1 MELRQLQQFIA
12 VAEAL
17 NFRRAAE
24 RLHMAQPPLSVAIR
38 KLEEEVGA
46 RLFERQPRGVALTAA
61 GTAALGVAHRCVNEA
76 AALRSAAQAAAGG
89 ESGLL
94 RVGFVGSATYALMPR
109 LLPAFRA
116 RYPQVELVLRESTNL
131 ELLVLVERNELDI
144 GLVRYP
150 TGSASDL
157 RFEIVEH
164 DVFCA
169 VLPAAHPLAKKK
181 RLTLAM
187 LAREPFVDYAS
198 TRVPGLHAIVMLA
211 FQQAGLAPRVSQEAT
226 QVQTVISLVQSG
238 MGVALVPS
246 VSARLAPRDVVF
258 RRVDDLP
265 ASAAIALAMTSRVD
279 GHNAAAQRF
288 RELALQ
294 ASSRTQ
300 ALSRPAPRDA
310 LRE

>member
-12 VAEAL
+12 VAETL

-46 RLFERQPRGVALTAA
+46 QLFERQPRGVALTPA
-61 GTAALGVAHRCVNEA
+61 GIAALGLAHQCLLDA
-76 AALRSAAQAAAGG
+76 DALRDAARAAAGG
-89 ESGLL
+89 ERGLL

-109 LLPAFRA
+109 LLPLFRQ
-116 RYPQVELVLRESTNL
+116 RYPHVELVLRESANL
-131 ELLVLVERNELDI
+131 ELLAQVESGDLDI

-150 TGSASDL
+150 TASASAL
-157 RFEIVEH
+157 RFEVVER

-169 VLPAAHPLAKKK
+169 VLPASHALAKKK

-187 LAREPFVDYAS
+187 LAKEPFVDYAS
-198 TRVPGLHAIVMLA
+198 TRVPGLHAMVMLA
-211 FQQAGLAPRVSQEAT
+211 FQQAGLSPRVSQEAT

-246 VSARLAPRDVVF
+246 VSARLASRDVVF
-258 RRVDDLP
+258 RPVDGLP
-265 ASAAIALAMTSRVD
+265 ASAAISLAVASRVA

-288 RELALQ
+288 RETALKLK
-294 ASSRTQ
+294 RVK
-300 ALSRPAPRDA
+300 
-310 LRE
+310 E

>member
-1 MELRQLQQFIA
+1 MELRQLRQFVA
-12 VAEAL
+12 VAETL
-17 NFRRAAE
+17 SFRRAAE

-46 RLFERQPRGVALTAA
+46 RLFERLPRGVALTAA
-61 GTAALGVAHRCVNEA
+61 GAAALVLAHRCLVA
-76 AALRSAAQAAAGG
+76 AGALHDAAQAAAGG

-94 RVGFVGSATYALMPR
+94 RVGFVGSATCALMPR

-116 RYPQVELVLRESTNL
+116 RYPAVELVLRESANL
-131 ELLVLVERNELDI
+131 ELLALVESGELDI

-150 TGSASDL
+150 TGSASAL

-169 VLPAAHPLAKKK
+169 VLPAGHALARKK

-198 TRVPGLHAIVMLA
+198 TRVPGLHAMVMLA
-211 FQQAGLAPRVSQEAT
+211 FQQAGEAPQVSQEAT

-238 MGVALVPS
+238 LGVALVPS
-246 VSARLAPRDVVF
+246 VSARLAARDVVF
-258 RRVDDLP
+258 RPVADMP
-265 ASAAIALAMTSRVD
+265 ASAAISLAMASRVD
-279 GHNAAAQRF
+279 GSNAAAQRF
-288 RELALQ
+288 RELALDRRV
-294 ASSRTQ
+294 A
-300 ALSRPAPRDA
+300 
-310 LRE
+310 

>member
-12 VAEAL
+12 VAETL

-38 KLEEEVGA
+38 KLEEEVGTP
-46 RLFERQPRGVALTAA
+46 LFERQPRGVALTAA
-61 GTAALGVAHRCVNEA
+61 GIAALGLAHRCLIDA
-76 AALRSAAQAAAGG
+76 GALRDAAQAAAGG
-89 ESGLL
+89 ERGLL

-116 RYPQVELVLRESTNL
+116 RYPGVELVLRESTNL
-131 ELLVLVERNELDI
+131 ELLAMVETGELDI

-150 TGSASDL
+150 TGSASAL
-157 RFEIVEH
+157 RFEVVEH

-169 VLPAAHPLAKKK
+169 VLPADHALAKKK

-187 LAREPFVDYAS
+187 LAREPFIDYAS
-198 TRVPGLHAIVMLA
+198 TRVPGLHAMVMAA
-211 FQQAGLAPRVSQEAT
+211 FQQAGLAPWVSQEAT

-238 MGVALVPS
+238 LGVALVPS
-246 VSARLAPRDVVF
+246 VSARLAARDVVF
-258 RRVDDLP
+258 RPLDGLP
-265 ASAAIALAMTSRVD
+265 ASAGIALAMASRED

-288 RELALQ
+288 RELALNQ
-294 ASSRTQ
+294 PVARSRAQ
-300 ALSRPAPRDA
+300 RK
-310 LRE
+310 

>member
-12 VAEAL
+12 VAETL

-46 RLFERQPRGVALTAA
+46 QLFERQPRGVALTAA
-61 GTAALGVAHRCVNEA
+61 GIAALGLAQRCLVDA
-76 AALRSAAQAAAGG
+76 GALRDAAQAAAGG
-89 ESGLL
+89 ERGLL

-109 LLPAFRA
+109 LLPAFRK
-116 RYPQVELVLRESTNL
+116 RYPDVELVLRESANL
-131 ELLVLVERNELDI
+131 ELLAQVESGELDI

-150 TGSASDL
+150 TGSASAL
-157 RFEIVEH
+157 RFEVVER

-169 VLPAAHPLAKKK
+169 VLPASHALARKK

-187 LAREPFVDYAS
+187 LAREPFIDYAS
-198 TRVPGLHAIVMLA
+198 TRVPGLHAMVMLA
-211 FQQAGLAPRVSQEAT
+211 FQQAGLSPRVSQEAI

-246 VSARLAPRDVVF
+246 VSARLAAREVVF
-258 RRVDDLP
+258 RPVDGLP
-265 ASAAIALAMTSRVD
+265 ASAAISLAMASRVD
-279 GHNAAAQRF
+279 GYNAAAQRF
-288 RELALQ
+288 QETALNLKQVKEELRRQ
-294 ASSRTQ
+294 
-300 ALSRPAPRDA
+300 
-310 LRE
+310 

>member
-1 MELRQLQQFIA
+1 MELRQLQQFVV
-12 VAEAL
+12 VADTL

-46 RLFERQPRGVALTAA
+46 QLFERQPRGVVLTAA
-61 GTAALGVAHRCVNEA
+61 GVAALGQAQRCLADA
-76 AALRSAAQAAAGG
+76 AALRDAAQAAAGG
-89 ESGLL
+89 ERGLL

-109 LLPAFRA
+109 LLPAFRE
-116 RYPQVELVLRESTNL
+116 RYPQVELILRESTNL
-131 ELLVLVERNELDI
+131 ELLAQVESSELDI

-150 TGSASDL
+150 TGSASNL
-157 RFEIVEH
+157 RFEIVER

-169 VLPAAHPLAKKK
+169 VLPARHVLAKHD

-187 LAREPFVDYAS
+187 LAREPFIDYAS
-198 TRVPGLHAIVMLA
+198 TQVPGLHAIVMLA
-211 FQQAGLAPRVSQEAT
+211 FQQAGLTPQVCQEAT

-246 VSARLAPRDVVF
+246 VSSRLAPRNVVF
-258 RRVDDLP
+258 RPVTGLP
-265 ASAAIALAMTSRVD
+265 ASAAISLAMTSRVD
-279 GHNAAAQRF
+279 GNNAAAQRF

-294 ASSRTQ
+294 TGFKTSPRSSANTG
-300 ALSRPAPRDA
+300 ARD
-310 LRE
+310 